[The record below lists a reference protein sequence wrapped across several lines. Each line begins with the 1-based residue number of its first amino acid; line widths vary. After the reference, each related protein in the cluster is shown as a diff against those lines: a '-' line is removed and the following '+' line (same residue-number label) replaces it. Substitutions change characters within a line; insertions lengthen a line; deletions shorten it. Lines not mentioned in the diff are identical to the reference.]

1 MKRSPWATF
10 HLGLFT
16 ALLWT
21 SPALAQSLT
30 PEQIRQQQILEQQR
44 QQQLQQ
50 QLQQQP
56 AADSVTTAG
65 NNNSTNNDS
74 SSFRNNNGSSS
85 SSNNA
90 AAARAA
96 TEAATATQQQ
106 RQQPPLVLPARDIP
120 RNTRLAPVEILHA
133 ARSVEF
139 ACYDLLTATPV
150 GHGRDCLHSQGG
162 HVFRFCHRI
171 KVI

>member
-56 AADSVTTAG
+56 AADSGTTAG
-65 NNNSTNNDS
+65 NNNSSNNDS